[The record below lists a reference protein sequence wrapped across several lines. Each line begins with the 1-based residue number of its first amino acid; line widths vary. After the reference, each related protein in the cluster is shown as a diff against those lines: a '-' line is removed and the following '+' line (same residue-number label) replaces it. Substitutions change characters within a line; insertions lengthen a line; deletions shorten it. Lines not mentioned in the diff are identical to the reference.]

1 MAESDPLIPTPVPPP
16 VAPPAVEAA
25 GSAPITAA
33 AAVHLFAVGR
43 VTSPSTPVAWEPPTI
58 GELQHALPQYEIR
71 ALIGRG
77 GMGAVYRGMQRS
89 LHREVAIKILPPE
102 VMGGDPQFAVRF
114 QREAQAMA
122 QLTHPGI
129 VTVHD
134 AGETAEG
141 LLYFVM
147 EYIEGTDVQAMLAE
161 RGRLPAEEALPIV
174 ARVCEAL
181 EFAHESGFIH
191 RDIKPANIMIERR
204 GQVKVA
210 DFGLA
215 RTATEA
221 GFGLTGSKFLIGTAE
236 FVAPEAFRPGVELD
250 RRADVYAVG
259 VMLYQMLTGT
269 LPRGRFELPSR
280 CVAGLDERI
289 DAIVDRA
296 MQSNREWRYPSAHE
310 LRADIHRILGV
321 APGPSGLLV
330 AAGHASSVAPPE
342 RARGKGRIWIAV
354 AGIVGLTVG
363 GVIWWVRSVG
373 AAGAIARQAKAA
385 AEENRQRW
393 KPVPNKFTAPMDRGV
408 TPVTASKEAPFV
420 NTLDMK
426 FVPVPITGG
435 PTGGERV
442 LFSLWETRVQDY
454 EVFAQE
460 TQRAWPKPQ
469 FEQGR
474 THPVVKVNW
483 DDAHAFCAWLTEREH
498 KLGKLGAAQR
508 YRLPSDHEWSCAVGI
523 GEREDPALGPVKN
536 SGKLAD
542 IFPWGTAWPPPPGAG
557 NYSGEE
563 SAGHEK
569 APDQKILAGYRDD
582 FAETAPVGSFAANAL
597 GLFDLGGNVWEW
609 CEDRWKPGEPA
620 RVIRGASFGSASRSI
635 ASSYRDSSPP
645 EAWNSSFGF
654 RVVMTA
660 ASPAASPARQW
671 AKVFPDLAKLPNLAE
686 FKDGWARLSD
696 RDAIKQLDDRGG
708 QPLALRNGGVRAQR
722 RVPPNWRGGILL
734 HVRSQDHG
742 RRLNLCYYEPKAPG
756 EKAYLQLREYRPE
769 TLPPE
774 ATSEQAWAAQK
785 LLAEQRIPPVGTEF
799 ATELVV
805 VGNTLRGSLGPYV
818 VTCAVEGGDKGGR
831 VAIDEANALSFRDV
845 EVLNLDNLT
854 PAEALKVV
862 GLAADLGAQPGLADP
877 ARRSGTAPN
886 APAARW
892 RDAFAES
899 PLKEV
904 IAKAEHTAQGY
915 RLPANNHWAISPRP
929 QRAGA
934 VRVRGTGR
942 GEKFVNLYVAHEDRL
957 VERVRFLSRTGDWL
971 LSHGPLG
978 SKEVD
983 LTVTQGANPLD
994 GQSHELLLAR
1004 VGGRLRT
1011 MLDGHVLHDEGDPGS
1026 GPGTFFLDLYP
1037 ESDLFVEKVEYLDLE
1052 GVPEVAARDLL
1063 SSEKK

>member
-16 VAPPAVEAA
+16 VAMPAVEAS

-33 AAVHLFAVGR
+33 AAAHLFAVGR
-43 VTSPSTPVAWEPPTI
+43 LPSHSAPVAWEPPSI
-58 GELQHALPQYEIR
+58 DELQHALPQYEIR

-114 QREAQAMA
+114 QQEARAMA

-147 EYIEGTDVQAMLAE
+147 EYIEGTDVQAMLTE
-161 RGRLPAEEALPIV
+161 RGQLPPEEALPIV

-191 RDIKPANIMIERR
+191 RDIKPANIMIDRR

-215 RTATEA
+215 RMATEA
-221 GFGLTGSKFLIGTAE
+221 GFGLTGSKFVVGTAE

-296 MQSNREWRYPSAHE
+296 MQSNRESRYPTAHE

-321 APGPSGLLV
+321 APGPTGLLV
-330 AAGHASSVAPPE
+330 AAGHAPSVAPTE

-354 AGIVGLTVG
+354 AAIVVLTVG
-363 GVIWWVRSVG
+363 GVMWWVRSVG
-373 AAGAIARQAKAA
+373 AAGAMARQAKAA
-385 AEENRQRW
+385 AEENRHRW
-393 KPVPNKFTAPMDRGV
+393 KPVPNKFNAPMDRGAV
-408 TPVTASKEAPFV
+408 HLVNFDTWAAPRYRIANVAVRATIQWQPSPPGRNELIKVTARL
-420 NTLDMK
+420 TD
-426 FVPVPITGG
+426 TGHYYACLYG
-435 PTGGERV
+435 SVVELGIYRPPGMTG
-442 LFSLWETRVQDY
+442 L
-454 EVFAQE
+454 
-460 TQRAWPKPQ
+460 QRWTI
-469 FEQGR
+469 E
-474 THPVVKVNW
+474 
-483 DDAHAFCAWLTEREH
+483 
-498 KLGKLGAAQR
+498 
-508 YRLPSDHEWSCAVGI
+508 
-523 GEREDPALGPVKN
+523 
-536 SGKLAD
+536 
-542 IFPWGTAWPPPPGAG
+542 PPPGPDEAI
-557 NYSGEE
+557 SLQL
-563 SAGHEK
+563 ACVGHR
-569 APDQKILAGYRDD
+569 LVVWVRDRV
-582 FAETAPVGSFAANAL
+582 VGVMDDDTIRDAANVGVQAVDGHVL
-597 GLFDLGGNVWEW
+597 GLEYLDLDGLAEAAAFQRLGLDVAGSSMIE
-609 CEDRWKPGEPA
+609 G
-620 RVIRGASFGSASRSI
+620 IGAGSATS
-635 ASSYRDSSPP
+635 
-645 EAWNSSFGF
+645 
-654 RVVMTA
+654 
-660 ASPAASPARQW
+660 
-671 AKVFPDLAKLPNLAE
+671 AKVAGLPGPWKNPFPDLSKLPNLAE

-696 RDAIKQLDDRGG
+696 HEAIKQLDARDGK
-708 QPLALRNGGVRAQR
+708 PLVLRNGGVRMQR
-722 RVPPNWRGGILL
+722 RVPENWPGGILL
-734 HVRSQDHG
+734 HMRSLEQGH
-742 RRLNLCYYEPKAPG
+742 RLNLCYFKPKAPG
-756 EKAYLQLREYRPE
+756 EQGYLQLREFRPE
-769 TLPPE
+769 TLPPNPT
-774 ATSEQAWAAQK
+774 AEQAWGAQK

-799 ATELVV
+799 TTELVV
-805 VGNTLRGSLGPYV
+805 VGSTLRGSLGPHA
-818 VTCAVEGGDKGGR
+818 VTCKVEDEGKAGR
-831 VAIDEANALSFRDV
+831 VAIDEANALAFRNV
-845 EVLNLDNLT
+845 EVLNLDGLT
-854 PAEALKVV
+854 AAEALRVV
-862 GLAADLGAQPGLADP
+862 GLAADAGAQPASAEPGPLG
-877 ARRSGTAPN
+877 GTAPN
-886 APAARW
+886 ARW

-929 QRAGA
+929 QRSGA

-978 SKEVD
+978 LNEVD
-983 LTVTQGANPLD
+983 LAATHGASPLD
-994 GQSHELLLAR
+994 GQPHELLLAR

-1011 MLDGHVLHDEGDPGS
+1011 MLDGHLLHDEGDPS
-1026 GPGTFFLDLYP
+1026 SEPGTFVLDLYP
-1037 ESDLFVEKVEYLDLE
+1037 EADLFVEKVEYLDLE
-1052 GVPEVAARDLL
+1052 GVSDAAARDLL